1 MLIAIGSDHAGFG
14 LKKELVEFLKKRGE
28 KVRDF
33 GPENSDSV
41 DYPVYAKKVANA
53 VASGECQRGVLI
65 CGSGIGMSMAANK
78 VKGIRAALCSEPL
91 SAELSRQHNNA
102 NVLCMGA
109 RMIGTEM
116 AQRILSV
123 WIATEFS
130 EQERHQRRIDLI
142 EDEE

>member
-1 MLIAIGSDHAGFG
+1 MLGTA
-14 LKKELVEFLKKRGE
+14 
-28 KVRDF
+28 VREAF
-33 GPENSDSV
+33 ET
-41 DYPVYAKKVANA
+41 AQQCK
-53 VASGECQRGVLI
+53 C
-65 CGSGIGMSMAANK
+65 
-78 VKGIRAALCSEPL
+78 ALHRS
-91 SAELSRQHNNA
+91 
-102 NVLCMGA
+102 